1 MKPFLL
7 LLIFSWFSCIL
18 YAQTFTTAGG
28 AIPGQSGSSTC
39 YNNTVS
45 GVGLINSTYG
55 LSQVCININ
64 HPYDDELEIVLTAPD
79 GTIVPLTIQN
89 GGSGNNYTGTCFSAT
104 AVNPIKFGTAPFTGS
119 FLPEG
124 HLGAMNNGQNANGV
138 WKLCIQDRRNSG
150 NAGTLVNW
158 SLTFNNTPAAQPP
171 SLPGCTTILPST
183 SSCSTAG
190 VVCDFNGLCGSTSG
204 STVQDWPGSGLNG
217 SCFGLQN
224 NSFIKF
230 VASSTTASFSVWV
243 PSSSNT
249 FNNGGI
255 QMLFFSGTCNSG
267 AVTTY
272 GCYPHILPYSS
283 PGNPLITVVAAAG
296 LTPGN
301 TYYLMIDGF
310 NNDNC
315 TFTIAANTGINILN
329 ISPTAPDICTGGS
342 VPLTAT
348 GGNGTFTWSPAL
360 GLSATSGAVVTAS
373 PAATITYTVTSSTAT
388 SCPITKNVTVTVNPL
403 PPAPV
408 LTVTNTCGTATLTVT
423 GATGT
428 LTWSDGGTGNPRTVT
443 TAGSFSVTQTIGTC
457 TSAASNI
464 VTAAPV
470 AVPLS
475 PTAAITQP
483 TCSTTT
489 GSIVVSAPIGA
500 NLEYSIN
507 GSTYQASKTFNSVTA
522 GNYNITVR
530 DKVTTCVSPSVLSI
544 INMAP
549 LTPATPIAIIK
560 SHPVC
565 SSPTGGTI
573 VITGPTGNDL
583 EYSINNGSYQANNV
597 FTGLTGGN
605 YTLVVRYFGS
615 NCLSQPITLNI
626 KPLDPLLCGDDIYF
640 PSVFTPNGDGTND
653 GFGPG
658 PLSNLANV
666 SAYNLSIYNRY
677 GEKVFSSNDP
687 YQKWNGTFKGS
698 SLANYNYVWQ
708 ARYKIAG
715 STTKFKKGTILII
728 K

>member
-373 PAATITYTVTSSTAT
+373 PAATITYTVTSSTAS

-464 VTAAPV
+464 VTAAPA

-530 DKVTTCVSPSVLSI
+530 DKTTTCVSFPSLTT
-544 INMAP
+544 INTP
-549 LTPATPIAIIK
+549 PPTPATPTANVK

-573 VITGPTGNDL
+573 VITGPPGNDL

-615 NCLSQPITLNI
+615 NCLSQSISLNI
-626 KPLDPLLCGDDIYF
+626 KPLNPLLCGDDIYF
-640 PSVFTPNGDGTND
+640 PSAFTPNGDGNND

-666 SAYNLSIYNRY
+666 SSYNLSIYNRY

-708 ARYKIAG
+708 ASYKIAG